1 MDQVDLTYQQ
11 AWLYLCA
18 VVSFYA
24 SILGVCLAYGETHVQ
39 LHGSA
44 GLLLL
49 IPMSATVVI
58 WSVAYSAAARTLP
71 WRNDL
76 PFMAAWCLIGFWLM
90 WCLALPAAWRRLRR
104 GR

>member
-1 MDQVDLTYQQ
+1 VDQVDLTRQE

-18 VVSFYA
+18 VVSFYG
-24 SILGVCLAYGETHVQ
+24 SILGVSLSYGETHVQ

-58 WSVAYSAAARTLP
+58 WPVAYSAAVRTLP
-71 WRNDL
+71 WRNGL
-76 PFMAAWCLIGFWLM
+76 PFMAAWCLVGFWLM
-90 WCLALPAAWRRLRR
+90 WGLAVPGAVRRLLR